1 LWAAGLAA
9 YAVGGGPR
17 DLLLGRTSA
26 DWDVATAA
34 LPEQTAA
41 LFGAVYENRF
51 GTVAVRGD
59 GQEVEITT
67 FRSDHDYADFRRP
80 HRVEFTGSLNADLG
94 RRDFTVN
101 ALAWGAESAADP
113 PHLVDIHGGQA
124 DIAGRLIRAVGEPR
138 QRFEE
143 DALRIVRAI
152 RFAATLGFTIEPA
165 TLAAIRDTAPLVAH
179 LSGERIA
186 MEVSKILVAERPS
199 IGLRL
204 LADTGV
210 LAAISPDLAAQRG
223 IEQNKI
229 PGEDLWDHTLRTV
242 DAAANRP
249 VVRLAAL
256 LHDLG
261 KPATAAD
268 GHFYRHEVVGAE
280 LAGELLDRLHAPNA
294 VAEPVVHLVRQH
306 MFRYEPNWGD
316 SAIRRFLAK
325 VGPDSIEDL
334 FALREA
340 DNVGSGVPPDADDLE
355 GLRSRIA
362 AEMASGPLLDRSGL
376 AIDGSDLI
384 VELGLREGPE
394 LGRLIDALFERA
406 VEDPRLNDRAELM
419 RLARELSARDTPPA

>member
-1 LWAAGLAA
+1 MELTRILA
-9 YAVGGGPR
+9 
-17 DLLLGRTSA
+17 
-26 DWDVATAA
+26 
-34 LPEQTAA
+34 
-41 LFGAVYENRF
+41 
-51 GTVAVRGD
+51 
-59 GQEVEITT
+59 
-67 FRSDHDYADFRRP
+67 
-80 HRVEFTGSLNADLG
+80 
-94 RRDFTVN
+94 
-101 ALAWGAESAADP
+101 
-113 PHLVDIHGGQA
+113 
-124 DIAGRLIRAVGEPR
+124 
-138 QRFEE
+138 
-143 DALRIVRAI
+143 
-152 RFAATLGFTIEPA
+152 
-165 TLAAIRDTAPLVAH
+165 
-179 LSGERIA
+179 
-186 MEVSKILVAERPS
+186 AERPS
-199 IGLRL
+199 VGLRL
-204 LADTGV
+204 LADTEV

-280 LAGELLDRLHAPNA
+280 LAGGLLDRLHAPNA

-325 VGPDSIEDL
+325 VGPDAVEDL
-334 FALREA
+334 FALRKA
-340 DNVGSGVPPDADDLE
+340 DNIGSGVPADADDLG

-384 VELGLREGPE
+384 AELGLRPGPE

-406 VEDPRLNDRAELM
+406 VEDPRLNDRAELL
-419 RLARELSARDTPPA
+419 RLARELSAPDTPPA